1 MFLRDTM
8 IITLDT
14 LTNLANTKTVIFLL
28 IVVATVLTWRTRNR
42 TRRVFLVDFAC
53 YKPTKSQARTLAEV
67 MRQARSTHY
76 NFSTKTLDFMEET
89 MKRSGLGDVT
99 FFPEGM
105 FRAPPNLS
113 FPEARREARAVM
125 FGAVEELLGKT
136 GVRGGDI
143 GIVIV
148 NCTIFSP
155 VPSLAAMIVNRFELG
170 EGVRSYNLQ
179 GMGCTASLSAV
190 GLAKHLLQVHCHLLG
205 RGDLKRLVGPNSRQA
220 RSD

>member
-1 MFLRDTM
+1 MFLRDMM

-14 LTNLANTKTVIFLL
+14 LTNLANTKTIFLL
-28 IVVATVLTWRTRNR
+28 IVVAAVLTWRTQNR

-190 GLAKHLLQVHCHLLG
+190 GLAKHLLQVH
-205 RGDLKRLVGPNSRQA
+205 
-220 RSD
+220 